1 MTVRI
6 HGSAA
11 NARPGPVVVP
21 AGARPELA
29 LDDIVNGTV
38 GIVRNGLQDLG
49 LFDGIV
55 DATLRQVGEV
65 ISPAARRELSERGF
79 ERFHQVLTPRQA
91 FDVRYALEAVLRD
104 LSFRMVNGFVGTL
117 PGPRPPVYICRH
129 TYVRVMMPEDVV
141 ATERELLADEF
152 GHMIVHAP
160 HRDSWFSH
168 CSNTVNLWVAIGRVL
183 PGNGMLVYPDV
194 WGREPGHDKTN
205 IKRSAKLGVPY
216 NFDLGPGDILVFSG
230 EQLHS
235 SEINI
240 TDETRYVLTTR
251 FTVGRP
257 RYARGVGWIPYH
269 DARLLDGPL
278 RPVSS
283 SASRLTTAYARHVQ
297 RKARHEW
304 QRLTAGG
311 RR

>member
-1 MTVRI
+1 MTVRL
-6 HGSAA
+6 HGSSADA
-11 NARPGPVVVP
+11 QSAPVIVP
-21 AGARPELA
+21 AGVRPELTLGDVVA
-29 LDDIVNGTV
+29 GTV
-38 GIVRNGLQDLG
+38 GVIRNGLQDLG
-49 LFDGIV
+49 LFDGVV

-65 ISPAARRELSERGF
+65 ISPEARRELSAQGF
-79 ERFHQVLTPRQA
+79 EKFHQVLTPRQA
-91 FDVRYALEAVLRD
+91 FDVRYALETTLRD

-117 PGPRPPVYICRH
+117 PGPRPNVYICRH

-183 PGNGMLVYPDV
+183 PGNGMLVYPDA
-194 WGREPGHDKTN
+194 WGREPGHDGTKIN
-205 IKRSAKLGVPY
+205 RSARLGVPY

-230 EQLHS
+230 EQVHS
-235 SEINI
+235 SEVNI

-257 RYARGVGWIPYH
+257 RYSRGVGWIPYH
-269 DARLLDGPL
+269 DARLLDGPW
-278 RPVSS
+278 RSFSS
-283 SASRLTTAYARHVQ
+283 SMSRMTTAYARHVQ
-297 RKARHEW
+297 RGAQHQWR
-304 QRLTAGG
+304 RLTAGG
-311 RR
+311 GR